1 MDGNRDAHHEQIP
14 AGAQR
19 GDLLLFRSWFPGKTH
34 RWVKALR
41 EEIAGADES
50 IPPEAPTLHEPLHN
64 VVLANARPRLSWY
77 PAHDPSGLGGYE
89 VQINKTRHEAGVEPV
104 FVAPQPLPTGTHT
117 WRVRGDRRQGQHR
130 ALEPHETLRDPGRG
144 TPSHAESRRAGRRP
158 RPATPKPLNQPPSMA
173 VSNDPF
179 TLVSGN
185 LSPPDP
191 SDPGP
196 PGIKFPI
203 SISRPSARRAS
214 RDARPQPC
222 VHQGGPGHCDP
233 HPPRPSAGS
242 RGTAAIN
249 SRPTARFATSPAR
262 CLTCTMNV

>member
-1 MDGNRDAHHEQIP
+1 MDGNRDAHREQIP

-104 FVAPQPLPTGTHT
+104 FVAPLPTGTHT
-117 WRVRGDRRQGQHR
+117 WRVRAIDAKGNTGPWSRTKRFAIQAEAPPATRKAAEPGDGPAQ
-130 ALEPHETLRDPGRG
+130 
-144 TPSHAESRRAGRRP
+144 P
-158 RPATPKPLNQPPSMA
+158 RPNRRTNHHPWQCPTTHSPL
-173 VSNDPF
+173 F
-179 TLVSGN
+179 LVTSH
-185 LSPPDP
+185 PPDP
-191 SDPGP
+191 PDPGP
-196 PGIKFPI
+196 PGIKFP
-203 SISRPSARRAS
+203 ISRPSARRAS